1 MRLRFIPPGGG
12 CGNGFSLRLAD
23 WPSQPAALLGPN
35 AKCTAGP
42 LPSPASWWLRER
54 AYGPATLGR
63 RPASPAGRWSGAFVT
78 ELVPP
83 LLPSAATSTSNKT
96 AGLGTPRSSE
106 RPESDLGHGVVRSSR
121 HSGPAPELKDGP
133 AVTFA
138 AQGSFSKRGSFE
150 TLQGNK
156 FTLSCIIL
164 RGSGWDTNRNWRLP
178 LASDHRRKIQGP

>member
-106 RPESDLGHGVVRSSR
+106 RPESDLGHGSFAAAGTADPPSSSR
-121 HSGPAPELKDGP
+121 TARRSPSRP
-133 AVTFA
+133 
-138 AQGSFSKRGSFE
+138 RGVFP
-150 TLQGNK
+150 NVVV
-156 FTLSCIIL
+156 L
-164 RGSGWDTNRNWRLP
+164 RPSRGTN
-178 LASDHRRKIQGP
+178 SH